1 MLLLSCCYSTPNF
14 SAFAVT
20 FRALTCGSL
29 ISWTE
34 VFCLIPSYS
43 VFPSHILQPPLFK
56 MFRML
61 SFLIIKKLNLFM
73 LLFVSHYCW
82 SLIANLLYSPA
93 SWTVH
98 AAEPVTWVW
107 IQVKIRICCT
117 ANFFVMYQT
126 NVVSLGDYS
135 HCTIF
140 YSKDLPAINCSL
152 TELLLYFSFNLR
164 AA

>member
-1 MLLLSCCYSTPNF
+1 MLPLSCCYSTPNF

-34 VFCLIPSYS
+34 VSCLIPLYFLRIYCSHLYS
-43 VFPSHILQPPLFK
+43 RCLGCY
-56 MFRML
+56 L
-61 SFLIIKKLNLFM
+61 SLLLKKLNLFM

-98 AAEPVTWVW
+98 AAEPVPWVW

-117 ANFFVMYQT
+117 AKFFVMYQT
-126 NVVSLGDYS
+126 NVLSLGDYS

-152 TELLLYFSFNLR
+152 TQLLLYFSFHLR